1 MLRVI
6 GIVVAMVITAALAP
20 QPAWAW
26 SVEAAPTNPDGS
38 TQFADPD
45 EQIEQMTG
53 GSEDGG
59 GRGSSSSFGSP
70 QGGGWSMSVT
80 PYSSFNRSP
89 FGPMFNSGR

>member
-1 MLRVI
+1 
-6 GIVVAMVITAALAP
+6 
-20 QPAWAW
+20 
-26 SVEAAPTNPDGS
+26 
-38 TQFADPD
+38 
-45 EQIEQMTG
+45 MTG